1 MTKSTKLVLLGLL
14 PAAFAF
20 YSSSPAFAQSAA
32 AKAPEEEKK
41 VTIDKKYQ
49 NEIKALAKNPAVKSA
64 FKTIVDLEP
73 QTRQDH
79 ILLTEIPA
87 PPFKE
92 EVRGK
97 KYAEMLKAAGAD
109 SVWIDEAGNAIGKRK
124 GRSGKKTVVLEAHL
138 DTVFPEGT
146 DVKVKQK
153 GDTLFAPG
161 VADDTRG
168 LALVL
173 TVLKAMES
181 AGIETEADVLF
192 IGTVGEEGQGDLRGV
207 KQLFS
212 ENGPKIDSHI
222 AVDGW
227 GVNGI
232 TNRGLGSHRYRITF
246 KGPGGHSSGAFGLV
260 NPHNALGRAIHY
272 FAVDADEFTK
282 EGIRATYNVGV
293 ISGGTSVNS
302 IPFES
307 WMEVDM
313 RSESPERVEGIDKL
327 LQAAVQRAL
336 KEENQMKRSGPDLEV
351 DVKLIGDRPAGGIEP
366 TTALVQ
372 RAMAATGFMG
382 TEPTLRVGSTNSNI
396 PFSKGIPA
404 VTIGSGGTGG
414 GAHALDEWWY
424 NDKGYVA
431 IQRALLLLL
440 SETGVAK
447 GKVAAQ

>member
-14 PAAFAF
+14 PVTFALCN
-20 YSSSPAFAQSAA
+20 SSPTLAQSAA
-32 AKAPEEEKK
+32 TKATEEKK
-41 VTIDKKYQ
+41 TVAVDRKYE
-49 NEIKALAKNPAVKSA
+49 NEIKTLAKNKAVQTA

-73 QTRQDH
+73 QTQQDL
-79 ILLTEIPA
+79 ITLTEIPA

-97 KYAEMLKAAGAD
+97 KYAAMLQAAGAD
-109 SVWIDEAGNAIGKRK
+109 SVWIDEVGNVLAKRK
-124 GRSGKKTVVLEAHL
+124 GNTGKRTVVMEAHL

-168 LALVL
+168 LAMVL
-173 TVLKAMES
+173 SVLKVMEK

-207 KQLFS
+207 KQLFT
-212 ENGPKIDSHI
+212 EKGPKIDSYI

-227 GVNGI
+227 GVGGV
-232 TNRGLGSHRYRITF
+232 THRGLGSHRYRITF
-246 KGPGGHSSGAFGLV
+246 KGPGGHSSGAFGLA
-260 NPHNALGRAIHY
+260 NPHNALARAVHY
-272 FAVDADEFTK
+272 FIVDADEFTK
-282 EGIRATYNVGV
+282 EGIRTTYNVGV
-293 ISGGTSVNS
+293 IGGGTSVNS

-336 KEENQMKRSGPDLEV
+336 KEENQMKRD
-351 DVKLIGDRPAGGIEP
+351 
-366 TTALVQ
+366 
-372 RAMAATGFMG
+372 
-382 TEPTLRVGSTNSNI
+382 
-396 PFSKGIPA
+396 
-404 VTIGSGGTGG
+404 
-414 GAHALDEWWY
+414 
-424 NDKGYVA
+424 
-431 IQRALLLLL
+431 
-440 SETGVAK
+440 
-447 GKVAAQ
+447 AAQTWK